1 VTARPRVAAK
11 LFPAMTPARWSV
23 AGVLVLV
30 AAIFPTVVTNQYV
43 QSVVTT
49 TLVVLVLN
57 TSWNFV
63 LGVAGV
69 WNFGQLAIYA
79 LGGYSAGVL
88 MLHTPLPPWLA
99 VLGGGVFATVVA
111 VLLAF
116 PTLRLYGI
124 YTSLLTFA
132 FAEVVQYV
140 ILNDGSG
147 LTGGPYGFP
156 IVPGLYASLS
166 PTASARAYY
175 WTILAVVVASTVAL
189 AAIAQSRL
197 GMALKALRDAPG
209 YAAARGVSPL
219 RYRVI
224 AFAISGFVAGIAGGL
239 YVSYEQSISP
249 SVMGLTPMSVDVTML
264 VIGGLGTVT
273 GPLVGTALLAI
284 VQTALVTH
292 PGVEL
297 TILGTFLLL
306 VVVFAPGGLVGLT
319 SRYWRRLAA
328 WAAEGDEDGKTEPVG
343 TAADDAASLGGREG
357 SARNHVA

>member
-1 VTARPRVAAK
+1 MSARPRAAT

-23 AGVLVLV
+23 AGGLVLV
-30 AAIFPTVVTNQYV
+30 AALFPAVITNQYV
-43 QSVVTT
+43 MSVVIT
-49 TLVVLVLN
+49 TLVLLVLN
-57 TSWNFV
+57 TSWNFL

-79 LGGYSAGVL
+79 LGGYGAGIL

-99 VLGGGVFATVVA
+99 VLGGGVFAAVVA
-111 VLLAF
+111 MLLAF

-124 YTSLLTFA
+124 YTSLLTFS

-156 IVPGLYASLS
+156 IVPGLYSSLS
-166 PTASARAYY
+166 PAASARAYY
-175 WTILAVVVASTVAL
+175 WTILAVVIVCTVAL

-197 GMALKALRDAPG
+197 GMALRALRDAPA

-224 AFAISGFVAGIAGGL
+224 AFAISGFVAGIGGGL

-264 VIGGLGTVT
+264 VIGGLGTVF
-273 GPLVGTALLAI
+273 GPLVGTTLLAI
-284 VQTALVTH
+284 VQTSLVTH

-306 VVVFAPGGLVGLT
+306 VVVFAPGGLVGLA

-328 WAAEGDEDGKTEPVG
+328 WAAEGDEDAEAE
-343 TAADDAASLGGREG
+343 TAGAGDTASVAGREG
-357 SARNHVA
+357 STRDHVA

>member
-1 VTARPRVAAK
+1 VSARPRVAAF
-11 LFPAMTPARWSV
+11 FPAMTPARWSV
-23 AGVLVLV
+23 TGALLLV
-30 AAIFPTVVTNQYV
+30 AAIFPAVITNQYV
-43 QSVVTT
+43 MSVVIT
-49 TLVVLVLN
+49 TLVLLVLN

-79 LGGYSAGVL
+79 LGGYGAGIL

-111 VLLAF
+111 ILLAF

-124 YTSLLTFA
+124 YTSLLTFS

-156 IVPGLYASLS
+156 IVPGLYSSLS
-166 PTASARAYY
+166 PAASARAYY
-175 WTILAVVVASTVAL
+175 WTVLAVVIVCTVAL
-189 AAIAQSRL
+189 AAVAASRL
-197 GMALKALRDAPG
+197 GMALRALRDAPA

-284 VQTALVTH
+284 VQTSLVTH

-306 VVVFAPGGLVGLT
+306 VVVFAPGGLVGLA

-328 WAAEGDEDGKTEPVG
+328 WAAEDGEGAGEEGAAAAAGDAGSV
-343 TAADDAASLGGREG
+343 AGREG
-357 SARNHVA
+357 STRDHVA

>member
-1 VTARPRVAAK
+1 VSARPPAAT

-23 AGVLVLV
+23 TGALVLV
-30 AAIFPTVVTNQYV
+30 AALFPAVITNQYV
-43 QSVVTT
+43 MSVVTT
-49 TLVVLVLN
+49 TLVLLALN

-79 LGGYSAGVL
+79 LGGYGAGIL
-88 MLHTPLPPWLA
+88 MLHTPLPAWLA
-99 VLGGGVFATVVA
+99 VLGGGVIATIVA

-124 YTSLLTFA
+124 YTSLLTFS

-156 IVPGLYASLS
+156 IVGGLYSSLS
-166 PTASARAYY
+166 PAASARAYY

-189 AAIAQSRL
+189 AAIAASRL
-197 GMALKALRDAPG
+197 GMALRALRDAPA
-209 YAAARGVSPL
+209 YAAARGLSPL

-273 GPLVGTALLAI
+273 GPLVGTTLLAI

-306 VVVFAPGGLVGLT
+306 VVVFAPGGLVGLA
-319 SRYWRRLAA
+319 SRYWCRLAA
-328 WAAEGDEDGKTEPVG
+328 WAAEGDEDPEGEPAG
-343 TAADDAASLGGREG
+343 ADDAASVSGREG
-357 SARNHVA
+357 SARDNVA